1 MKPGARQSNLMSA
14 VRTETFVGAAVV
26 AVAAGF
32 LIYGAQFAN
41 VGQSSS
47 GYGLSASFRSIEGV
61 SVGTDVRLA
70 GVKIG
75 TVTDIQLDPQT
86 FRAETQFSV
95 LNGVELPDDSAV
107 VISSEGLLGGNFV
120 EILPGG
126 SPFNLA
132 PGDEIEDTQSSVS
145 LISLLLKFVSGGDD
159 E

>member
-1 MKPGARQSNLMSA
+1 MSA

-32 LIYGAQFAN
+32 LIYSTQFAN
-41 VGQSSS
+41 MGRDAG
-47 GYGLSASFRSIEGV
+47 GYGLNASFRSIEGV

-75 TVTDIQLDPQT
+75 TVTDIELDPAT
-86 FRAETQFSV
+86 FRALTTFSV
-95 LNGVELPDDSAV
+95 AQGVALPDDSSV

-126 SPFNLA
+126 SPFNFE

-145 LISLLLKFVSGGDD
+145 LISLLLRFVSGGD
-159 E
+159 EE